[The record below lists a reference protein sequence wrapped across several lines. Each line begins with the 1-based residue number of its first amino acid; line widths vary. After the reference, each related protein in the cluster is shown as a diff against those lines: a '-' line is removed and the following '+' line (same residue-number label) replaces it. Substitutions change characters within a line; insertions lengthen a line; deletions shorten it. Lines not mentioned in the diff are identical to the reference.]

1 MIRIPGTDLS
11 LRLFDR
17 VETGDSQYDVFDVG
31 VQHADGGID
40 SIAVGGSFAYA
51 KSLIK
56 TMDANAEKA
65 KADAPLVADAPPA
78 AAA

>member
-40 SIAVGGSFAYA
+40 SIAVGGSFYSA
-51 KSLIK
+51 KKVISN
-56 TMDANAEKA
+56 MND
-65 KADAPLVADAPPA
+65 KADSKTADTSAPSASA
-78 AAA
+78 A

>member
-17 VETGDSQYDVFDVG
+17 VETGDTQYDVFDVG

-40 SIAVGGSFAYA
+40 SIAVGGSFYSA
-51 KSLIK
+51 KKAINN
-56 TMDANAEKA
+56 MNANADA
-65 KADAPLVADAPPA
+65 KGSDTSALSAPA
-78 AAA
+78 A